1 VHRVACDTVLL
12 HHGVVPNVQA
22 SRALGLAHDWS
33 APQQCFVPRCDA
45 WGRSLLDRV
54 FVAGDGAGIGGA
66 GAAALAGRLAALEI
80 ATDLGA
86 LLPGDRDLA
95 ARPLWRRLSQERAI
109 RPFLDRAYPPSAEAL
124 DPADDTLVCRC
135 EEVRAGDIRAAARQG
150 CLGPNQAK
158 SFTRAGMGPCQ
169 GRYCGLSVTGLLSKA
184 HGQSPQQTGYYRI
197 RPPLKPVTLGE
208 LAGLAQPQDSKD

>member
-1 VHRVACDTVLL
+1 M
-12 HHGVVPNVQA
+12 
-22 SRALGLAHDWS
+22 
-33 APQQCFVPRCDA
+33 
-45 WGRSLLDRV
+45 
-54 FVAGDGAGIGGA
+54 
-66 GAAALAGRLAALEI
+66 
-80 ATDLGA
+80 
-86 LLPGDRDLA
+86 
-95 ARPLWRRLSQERAI
+95 
-109 RPFLDRAYPPSAEAL
+109 
-124 DPADDTLVCRC
+124 
-135 EEVRAGDIRAAARQG
+135 RAGDIRAAARQG